1 MLSERTIDQKFI
13 ELKFILSKKDKQFI
27 KMDAH
32 GGYSVLLIYPPED
45 EILYLERIENEYSNA
60 HFIDVSKLFVE
71 HIDSIGLEDFVRIYD
86 DYKSEPQKLFKS
98 GSSEDD
104 FFRHILNEIE
114 SAGKESKLPIL
125 IRTGALYGTGIENI
139 NIMDSPVIQKLTLP
153 LVILYPATVG
163 GDKRLRFLNFKM
175 ASDYRAVVIY

>member
-1 MLSERTIDQKFI
+1 MLSNRTIDQKFI
-13 ELKFILSKKDKQFI
+13 ELKLILNKKDKQSI

-32 GGYSVLLIYPPED
+32 GGHSVLLIYPPED
-45 EILYLERIENEYSNA
+45 ETLYLKRIENEYPNA

-71 HIDSIGLEDFVRIYD
+71 HIDSIGLEDFITIYD

-98 GSSEDD
+98 DSNEEN
-104 FFRHILNEIE
+104 FFQKILNEIE
-114 SAGKESKLPIL
+114 SAGKEGTLPIL
-125 IRTGALYGTGIENI
+125 VRAGVLYGTGIENVS
-139 NIMDSPVIQKLTLP
+139 IMDASVVQNLPLP

-163 GDKRLRFLNFKM
+163 GDKRLKFLNFKM